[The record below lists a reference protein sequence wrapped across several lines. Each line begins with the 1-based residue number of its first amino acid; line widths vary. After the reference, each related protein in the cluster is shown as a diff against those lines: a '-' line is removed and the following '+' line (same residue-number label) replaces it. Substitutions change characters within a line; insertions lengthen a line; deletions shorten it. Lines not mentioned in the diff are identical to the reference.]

1 MKQSSLGLGTSTKR
15 TRRREFLDEM
25 DRVVPWSDLV
35 AQIAPF
41 MPEGKRGRPP
51 FPVESLLRIHFCM
64 YGPDAFCK
72 PLSSDDQRSAH
83 MYSACLLGNACA
95 SPQP

>member
-1 MKQSSLGLGTSTKR
+1 
-15 TRRREFLDEM
+15 M

-51 FPVESLLRIHFCM
+51 FPVESLLRIHFM
-64 YGPDAFCK
+64 QQWFT
-72 PLSSDDQRSAH
+72 LSDPPWKRR
-83 MYSACLLGNACA
+83 CTTC
-95 SPQP
+95 PVP